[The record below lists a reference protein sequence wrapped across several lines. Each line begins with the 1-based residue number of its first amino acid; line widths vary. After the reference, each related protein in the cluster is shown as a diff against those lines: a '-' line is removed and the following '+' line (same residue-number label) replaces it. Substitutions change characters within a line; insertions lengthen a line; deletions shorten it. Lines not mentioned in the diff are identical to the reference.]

1 MKKTHAFGVIVE
13 IDEDGCAHWFIS
25 QPGWPGLKS
34 DTYAPCQIKI
44 MGDELGR
51 QLVDIVAG
59 RGTADEGHREP
70 EETCPLCRGE
80 A

>member
-1 MKKTHAFGVIVE
+1 MKSQTFEVTVG
-13 IDEDGCAHWFIS
+13 IDEDGTLQWMVK
-25 QPGWPGLKS
+25 QPGWPTVKS

-51 QLVDIVAG
+51 QMVDIIAG
-59 RGTADEGHREP
+59 RGTANEGHREP